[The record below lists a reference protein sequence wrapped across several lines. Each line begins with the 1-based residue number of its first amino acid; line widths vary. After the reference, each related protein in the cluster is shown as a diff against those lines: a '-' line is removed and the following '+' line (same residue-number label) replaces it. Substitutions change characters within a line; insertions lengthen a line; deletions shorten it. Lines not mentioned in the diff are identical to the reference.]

1 MPVAVEEGGPA
12 VAPVAAADRVLV
24 DVEAAAE
31 VAAGAPGKAPT
42 GDLANDL
49 QLQNN

>member
-1 MPVAVEEGGPA
+1 MPVAVEGGQA
-12 VAPVAAADRVLV
+12 AAAPAADRVLV
-24 DVEAAAE
+24 DVEAAVE